1 MTSTKKATSAFLA
14 IKDKAL
20 PFPALKRITNR
31 DNSDITLIP
40 LYDLTESIEIDYSR
54 FNSHFGFVKDQE
66 KREKKIVAAFAVL
79 CSIFGIFTI
88 TATIFYLMKIR
99 PEELADK
106 RMNLDNSRGSLVT
119 DDQTFSGQ
127 RYNRLS

>member
-20 PFPALKRITNR
+20 PFPALNRITNR

-54 FNSHFGFVKDQE
+54 FNSRFGFVKDQE

-79 CSIFGIFTI
+79 CSILGIFSI
-88 TATIFYLMKIR
+88 AATVFYFMKIR
-99 PEELADK
+99 PEE
-106 RMNLDNSRGSLVT
+106 
-119 DDQTFSGQ
+119 
-127 RYNRLS
+127 